1 MLFNQKMLRD
11 GRIVFFYP
19 LHLFFI
25 NPFYALQNSKIFDT
39 QKNMKHFKIYS
50 KKLLNSLQIIQNL
63 HIFVKPLLIPKT
75 FRDE

>member
-11 GRIVFFYP
+11 GRIVFFHP

-50 KKLLNSLQIIQNL
+50 KKTTKLTPDN
-63 HIFVKPLLIPKT
+63 PKFT
-75 FRDE
+75 YIR